1 MPKHKKHKKHKN
13 AQLMRRN
20 AATAAARPL
29 PRAVA
34 VRIRPPTP
42 REAAAEEDARAL
54 EAARK
59 AAEEDTKGWRTIKA
73 LGGAAATTVAG
84 AYLARQDVLPPKIMT
99 GAISALGAAL
109 ALGAPNKTVRSIGL
123 GAMAAAG
130 GQLGFMLIDD
140 ELIRREEEKK
150 KDDRPQVAA
159 GPRPSTPPAS
169 GKKQSNASDIPAD
182 ALARAYERARMR
194 MALAHDA
201 PN

>member
-1 MPKHKKHKKHKN
+1 MPNSKKHHK
-13 AQLMRRN
+13 AHRMRRN
-20 AATAAARPL
+20 ATTAPARSIP
-29 PRAVA
+29 PAIV
-34 VRIRPPTP
+34 VRRRGPTASEIAEQQA
-42 REAAAEEDARAL
+42 REV

-59 AAEEDTKGWRTIKA
+59 AAEEDSRGWRTIKA

-140 ELIRREEEKK
+140 ELIRREDNKK
-150 KDDRPQVAA
+150 KDDRPQLVA

-169 GKKQSNASDIPAD
+169 GKKPSNASDIPSD
-182 ALARAYERARMR
+182 VLARAYERARMR
-194 MALAHDA
+194 MALASDA

>member
-1 MPKHKKHKKHKN
+1 MPKHKKHKKAH
-13 AQLMRRN
+13 LMRRN
-20 AATAAARPL
+20 AATALARPL

-34 VRIRPPTP
+34 VRMRPPTA
-42 REAAAEEDARAL
+42 REVAADQEAREL

-84 AYLARQDVLPPKIMT
+84 AYLARQDVLPPKVVT
-99 GAISALGAAL
+99 GAISLLGAAL
-109 ALGAPNKTVRSIGL
+109 AIGAPNKTVRSLGL

-140 ELIRREEEKK
+140 EMIRREEKK
-150 KDDRPQVAA
+150 KDDRPQLAA
-159 GPRPSTPPAS
+159 GPRPSTPPSPA
-169 GKKQSNASDIPAD
+169 KKPSNASDIPAD

-194 MALAHDA
+194 MALASDA

>member
-1 MPKHKKHKKHKN
+1 MPKHKKHKKAH
-13 AQLMRRN
+13 LMRRN
-20 AATAAARPL
+20 ATTALARPL

-34 VRIRPPTP
+34 VRMRSPTA
-42 REAAAEEDARAL
+42 REVAADQEAREL

-59 AAEEDTKGWRTIKA
+59 AAKEDTRGWRTIKA

-109 ALGAPNKTVRSIGL
+109 ALGAPNTTVRSIGL

-140 ELIRREEEKK
+140 ELIRREEKK

-159 GPRPSTPPAS
+159 GPRPSTPPAP
-169 GKKQSNASDIPAD
+169 GKKPSNASDIPAD

-194 MALAHDA
+194 MALASDV

>member
-1 MPKHKKHKKHKN
+1 MPNPKKHKKAHR
-13 AQLMRRN
+13 MRRN
-20 AATAAARPL
+20 AATAPPRPL
-29 PRAVA
+29 PRAIV
-34 VRIRPPTP
+34 VRQRAPTA
-42 REAAAEEDARAL
+42 REALAEEAREL

-84 AYLARQDVLPPKIMT
+84 AYLARQDVLPPKMMT
-99 GAISALGAAL
+99 GAISLLGAAL
-109 ALGAPNKTVRSIGL
+109 AIGAPNKTARSIGL

-140 ELIRREEEKK
+140 ELLRQQEK
-150 KDDRPQVAA
+150 KDDRPQLAS
-159 GPRPSTPPAS
+159 GSRPSTPPNPS
-169 GKKQSNASDIPAD
+169 KKPSNASDIPAD

-194 MALAHDA
+194 MALATDA